1 MTNTSALNM
10 PIFFT
15 MMLNLIVFGFLF
27 VVVLVCCFLL
37 FDLLISGPG
46 SMLLPRFLS
55 NVALSISVFIA
66 VDATDAVIGVTQA
79 R

>member
-1 MTNTSALNM
+1 LFWFS
-10 PIFFT
+10 
-15 MMLNLIVFGFLF
+15 F
-27 VVVLVCCFLL
+27 VVILVCYLLL

-66 VDATDAVIGVTQA
+66 VDATDAVIGATQA